1 MQQLILHKSKFLWLL
16 DPGHGGIIN
25 DIYQTPGKRS
35 PIWPDGRQLFEGEFN
50 RNIVKRLSEKLVANE
65 IDFINLVNSER
76 DISLGTRVRKANVIY
91 KKDHRALYLS
101 IHGNAGGGTGWE
113 IFTSKGQTRSD
124 LLATR
129 FFYAME
135 RQFPNMKFRFDNSD
149 GDPDKE
155 ADYFVLRKTAMP
167 AILTENFFMD
177 TLNPDCEIMM
187 SEQGRTDITNAHFD
201 AILHCEKN
209 SINF

>member
-1 MQQLILHKSKFLWLL
+1 MQQLILRKSKFLWLL

-25 DIYQTPGKRS
+25 GVYQTAGKRS
-35 PIWPDGRQLFEGEFN
+35 PKWPDSRQLFEGEFN
-50 RNIVKRLSEKLVANE
+50 RAIVQLISEKLVSHK
-65 IDFINLVNSER
+65 IDFINLVNTER
-76 DISLGTRVRKANVIY
+76 DISLGTRVRKANDIY
-91 KKDHRALYLS
+91 KRDRRALYIS
-101 IHGNAGGGTGWE
+101 IHGNAGGGTGYE

-135 RQFPNMKFRFDNSD
+135 RQFPNMKFRADNSD

-155 ADYFVLRKTAMP
+155 ADYFVLRKTWMP
-167 AILTENFFMD
+167 AVLTENFFMD

-187 SEQGRTDITNAHFD
+187 SDKGRVDIANAHVD

-209 SINF
+209 VINF